1 MAPSRS
7 AAQQLFDSLVVP
19 RNQSQTNG
27 STSSSIGAQVDSTN
41 KALLEL
47 TKLLLQQQSS
57 NSSTTMLQIS
67 TETIQAII
75 GKLQLPQAANGT
87 AANAT
92 VTVSISIPN
101 SPTSLVLSM
110 TPGQSSSSV
119 AVVSVV
125 QYDKSSLQ
133 GSSNNKT
140 SSSSTGAG
148 TSIVDKIV
156 SDIISVKISITNST
170 GGSKVTLPAFE
181 ANISVDTSTIPK
193 SVATFRHNCTVGV
206 PEHVRFYCTESK
218 VLMTLNC
225 SGLASAIVRRQ
236 CPIPKQVC
244 NLLNLQDLSVT
255 SGDYCQAVT
264 SSAGFLTCKCGFTS
278 SNNSAAT
285 TAAIIASGG
294 AVNVAVM
301 TEFVAGDFGTTV
313 AISGSMN
320 SAQFAKESSAVF
332 IVFGCLWFIGLVFI
346 VANYTVHSSPKL
358 FRRVGHP
365 EVVPTLTMAMIDEC
379 HTRMRAY
386 IIATLPTIFDPTMT
400 WWTRLARQFRSKH
413 AYVRIV
419 SHLLSPE
426 PISGGEEERH
436 FQRQKAILEVIQAM
450 TSVTISFFLLALLYD
465 LQYPA
470 DDGSCAFHR
479 DEAACLFRRSLL
491 DPSLTYCQWVPDRV
505 QVAGVIAE
513 IQNGRVMQVLDVHP
527 DYVDDTLDD
536 PCLFNGNANS
546 MLASFLPIVLTA
558 VVSIPIASVLSL
570 LFALILTRSKK
581 AAESRKLAVDALRH
595 MQQGNQATALI
606 QLSKEAM
613 RMQDAARESVALVP
627 RGETTAAAVEGNV
640 VSPALGTAAMPM
652 AAAGG
657 GGARGGRRRAAV
669 MPSAPPLPPPT
680 ALAAAP
686 AASNAAASSMDAAA
700 MVVAR
705 EPAATTTTMTTTTT
719 TTALAPD
726 ANGNAPVFVK
736 MRRVRSSR
744 TSPGPHSSSFTGP
757 RAHGTDDDGNGE
769 DGANDDNVD
778 DDDDDDDEGN
788 VLGRWTRRGYRRL
801 RRWIRR
807 HWSVVKTQEIPEHV
821 RWSRKQLIDTI
832 HTHGFVV
839 PSASTATAADGGSMN
854 MNSLSVLLSLQD
866 YDAAYAARVEHEAQ
880 LLRDDLRYATDVEFG
895 TALLHQLVA
904 DVLDAEAS
912 PAAKRLYQFTVR
924 KDFPVESSSS
934 SEMLRFVSLGIII
947 VINLGALYYISL
959 KGIQRGISWQLSFLR
974 GCLLEWLFDVV
985 VNESMEVLW
994 VDFFLP
1000 SLILREVHVALRRV
1014 LTLSEHLLWRMVP
1027 PPPPPTAATPT
1038 PTAESAS
1045 AAAVTAA
1052 AVVAPAP
1059 VTVHTEKAKAM
1070 KRLPVIRPTAL
1081 PATSRALARDKDAL
1095 WEAQL
1100 ALLYYPPS
1108 ASGKPTTSS
1117 ASTAMNAASSAAG
1130 STRRRRVTP
1139 TTTTTTIATTMTIA
1153 GGHQEPRYFLQLM
1166 SYLPLEGQFILT
1178 RTVMTLVLGSLL
1190 YGWYRISKVGVSYG
1204 LALVLYIAV
1213 CVVGFCV
1220 FFAWLLYRQL
1230 RRASRATR
1238 RVHALTMM
1246 SGATGSHGGE
1256 DDAAAA
1262 AAAAA
1267 RPTPSEV
1274 IGRRRASIFER
1285 FVGEMK
1291 VADGAPPLDKA
1302 ASGAV
1307 DSDGHDVDDE
1317 SLRSRPSAASTTSE
1331 ERDAEGRRG
1340 EAIDEDSWRSLLDGS
1355 RSSSTLTPL
1364 SLSSG
1369 GSSSSS
1375 RVSWRSSQLLSSSSS
1390 SSSWSLLRDSAS
1402 SSSSAASERERE
1414 RRRSSFLT
1422 SLFGNIDDDGSSS
1435 SAGESS
1441 ETMSDAEE
1449 PLPPQ
1454 PQQQQRS
1461 QWQRDRQQSDGSVA
1475 SLLWDDVD
1483 EALDGASSSG
1493 SSNDR
1498 PDSIEDE
1505 NGDHNAT
1512 DAVSMA
1518 AAPPQRLTMVS
1529 QAPFSPTAATTAA
1542 TTAAAANEATSP
1554 SSPLLARFT
1563 GSSSTHWPM
1572 FTIREDAVSTIDADP
1587 STPIRRRSSAAVDTG
1602 LSHSHSHSYSS
1613 GSSGSGHARHH
1624 IINIDSDID
1633 RGAQSWSSRF
1643 SSTQSSILREL
1654 VMDMDVLAAEA
1665 AATGGGNRLFDEDE
1679 DDDAD
1684 DTAHEL
1690 SEDEDND
1697 EGDGGFRA
1705 RRSFGVDWQSDADAA
1720 DGGDGDGDDEGDGG
1734 GRDSL
1739 RLRDSLTSMLLAGS
1753 ASGGGLRQRR
1763 SFSNATGGGGLAS
1776 ALSSSSLASDTSAGN
1791 GGGSSRRGS
1800 RRDSDAAR
1808 RRVSFEGP
1816 GGLV

>member
-1 MAPSRS
+1 
-7 AAQQLFDSLVVP
+7 
-19 RNQSQTNG
+19 
-27 STSSSIGAQVDSTN
+27 
-41 KALLEL
+41 
-47 TKLLLQQQSS
+47 
-57 NSSTTMLQIS
+57 MLQIS

-125 QYDKSSLQ
+125 QYDKASLQ

-170 GGSKVTLPAFE
+170 GGS
-181 ANISVDTSTIPK
+181 
-193 SVATFRHNCTVGV
+193 
-206 PEHVRFYCTESK
+206 
-218 VLMTLNC
+218 
-225 SGLASAIVRRQ
+225 
-236 CPIPKQVC
+236 
-244 NLLNLQDLSVT
+244 
-255 SGDYCQAVT
+255 
-264 SSAGFLTCKCGFTS
+264 
-278 SNNSAAT
+278 
-285 TAAIIASGG
+285 
-294 AVNVAVM
+294 
-301 TEFVAGDFGTTV
+301 
-313 AISGSMN
+313 
-320 SAQFAKESSAVF
+320 
-332 IVFGCLWFIGLVFI
+332 
-346 VANYTVHSSPKL
+346 KL

-613 RMQDAARESVALVP
+613 RVQDAARESVALVP
-627 RGETTAAAVEGNV
+627 RGETTAAAAAAATAAEGNAVLPV
-640 VSPALGTAAMPM
+640 VGTAAAMPM
-652 AAAGG
+652 ATAGG

-680 ALAAAP
+680 ALAAVP
-686 AASNAAASSMDAAA
+686 TASTAVASSMDAAA
-700 MVVAR
+700 MVVTR
-705 EPAATTTTMTTTTT
+705 EPVATTTTT

-726 ANGNAPVFVK
+726 ANGNAP
-736 MRRVRSSR
+736 
-744 TSPGPHSSSFTGP
+744 
-757 RAHGTDDDGNGE
+757 
-769 DGANDDNVD
+769 
-778 DDDDDDDEGN
+778 
-788 VLGRWTRRGYRRL
+788 
-801 RRWIRR
+801 
-807 HWSVVKTQEIPEHV
+807 EIPEHV

-880 LLRDDLRYATDVEFG
+880 LLRDDLRFATDVEFG

-934 SEMLRFVSLGIII
+934 SETLRFASLAIII

-1014 LTLSEHLLWRMVP
+1014 LTLSEHLLWRM
-1027 PPPPPTAATPT
+1027 
-1038 PTAESAS
+1038 
-1045 AAAVTAA
+1045 
-1052 AVVAPAP
+1052 
-1059 VTVHTEKAKAM
+1059 KAKAL
-1070 KRLPVIRPTAL
+1070 KWLPVIRPTAL

-1117 ASTAMNAASSAAG
+1117 ASTVMNAASSAVG
-1130 STRRRRVTP
+1130 STRRRQVTP
-1139 TTTTTTIATTMTIA
+1139 TTTTTTTTMTIA

-1213 CVVGFCV
+1213 CVVGFGV

-1230 RRASRATR
+1230 RRASKATR
-1238 RVHALTMM
+1238 RVHSLTMM

-1262 AAAAA
+1262 AA

-1274 IGRRRASIFER
+1274 IGHRRASIFER

-1302 ASGAV
+1302 TNGAV
-1307 DSDGHDVDDE
+1307 DSDGDDDDE

-1340 EAIDEDSWRSLLDGS
+1340 EAIDED
-1355 RSSSTLTPL
+1355 T
-1364 SLSSG
+1364 
-1369 GSSSSS
+1369 
-1375 RVSWRSSQLLSSSSS
+1375 
-1390 SSSWSLLRDSAS
+1390 
-1402 SSSSAASERERE
+1402 
-1414 RRRSSFLT
+1414 
-1422 SLFGNIDDDGSSS
+1422 
-1435 SAGESS
+1435 
-1441 ETMSDAEE
+1441 
-1449 PLPPQ
+1449 
-1454 PQQQQRS
+1454 
-1461 QWQRDRQQSDGSVA
+1461 
-1475 SLLWDDVD
+1475 
-1483 EALDGASSSG
+1483 
-1493 SSNDR
+1493 
-1498 PDSIEDE
+1498 
-1505 NGDHNAT
+1505 
-1512 DAVSMA
+1512 
-1518 AAPPQRLTMVS
+1518 APPQRLTMVS

-1542 TTAAAANEATSP
+1542 VGNEATSASSP
-1554 SSPLLARFT
+1554 SSTLLARFT

-1602 LSHSHSHSYSS
+1602 LSHSHSHSHSYSS
-1613 GSSGSGHARHH
+1613 SSSGSGHAHHH
-1624 IINIDSDID
+1624 IINIDCDSD

-1654 VMDMDVLAAEA
+1654 
-1665 AATGGGNRLFDEDE
+1665 
-1679 DDDAD
+1679 
-1684 DTAHEL
+1684 
-1690 SEDEDND
+1690 
-1697 EGDGGFRA
+1697 
-1705 RRSFGVDWQSDADAA
+1705 
-1720 DGGDGDGDDEGDGG
+1720 
-1734 GRDSL
+1734 
-1739 RLRDSLTSMLLAGS
+1739 
-1753 ASGGGLRQRR
+1753 RR

-1776 ALSSSSLASDTSAGN
+1776 ALSSSSLASDTSGN